1 MDHQKLFAAIE
12 ALKQDYFKFWED
24 ICNIESPTSFKEGVD
39 AVGQFC
45 VEKAKQFGWQVTVHE
60 EPVSGNALCITM
72 NPDAPGKAVCFSG
85 HMDTVHP
92 VGLFGTPAVRF
103 DEEKIYG
110 PGVRDCKGGIVA
122 SFLAM
127 EALHSVGFKARP
139 VKLILQSDEETSSKA
154 SEKRTIEFMAEMA
167 RGCEVFLNTESNL
180 GGYVTMWRKGIS
192 KYRMDITGKALH
204 ASQCYKGVSAIREA
218 AYKIVELEKQKDEN
232 GITMSTGTIQ
242 GGTAINSV
250 PETCSFAIDVRFCN
264 VEEMEKAHEIL
275 QKLADTSFVEGST
288 TTLTLVSRR
297 PAMER
302 SERNMQVLDRMNAIY
317 ESVGLPQLK
326 SKGNKGGSDA
336 SDLTLRG
343 ITCVDSMGI
352 WGDHSHSIR
361 EYALLSSLVPAAK
374 RLAAA
379 AMGL

>member
-1 MDHQKLFAAIE
+1 MDYQKLFQKIE
-12 ALKQDYFKFWED
+12 ELEKDYFQFWED
-24 ICNIESPTSFKEGVD
+24 ICSIESPTSFKAGVD
-39 AVGQFC
+39 AVGEFC
-45 VEKAKQFGWQVTVHE
+45 MQKARSLGWEITVHE
-60 EPVSGNALCITM
+60 EPVSGNALCLTM
-72 NPDAPGKAVCFSG
+72 NPDAPGNAVCFSG

-103 DEEKIYG
+103 DAEKIYG

-127 EALHSVGFKARP
+127 EALHAVGFTGRP

-180 GGYVTMWRKGIS
+180 NGSVTMWRKGIS
-192 KYRMDITGKALH
+192 KYRMDITGQATH
-204 ASQCYKGVSAIREA
+204 ASRCYQGVSAIREA
-218 AYKIVELEKQKDEN
+218 AYKIVELEKQKNEN

-250 PETCSFAIDVRFCN
+250 PESCSFAIDVRFSDTA
-264 VEEMEKAHEIL
+264 EMEQAHEIL
-275 QKLADTSFVEGST
+275 QTLADTSFVEGST
-288 TTLTLVSRR
+288 CTLTLVSRR

-302 SERNMQVLDRMNAIY
+302 SEKSMNALERMNAIY
-317 ESVGLPQLK
+317 EAQGLPVLK
-326 SKGNKGGSDA
+326 YKGNKGGSDA
-336 SDLTLRG
+336 SDLSLRG
-343 ITCVDSMGI
+343 IPCVDSMGVL
-352 WGDHSHSIR
+352 GDGSHSIR

-374 RLAAA
+374 YLAAA

>member
-1 MDHQKLFAAIE
+1 MDYQKLFAAIE
-12 ALKQDYFKFWED
+12 ALEQDYFKFWAD
-24 ICNIESPTSFKEGVD
+24 ICTIESPTSFKEGVD
-39 AVGQFC
+39 AVGAFC
-45 VEKAKQFGWQVTVHE
+45 IAKAESLGWQVTVHE
-60 EPVSGNALCITM
+60 EPVSGNALCLTM

-127 EALHSVGFKARP
+127 EALHAVGFTGRP

-180 GGYVTMWRKGIS
+180 NGSVTMWRKGIS

-218 AYKIVELEKQKDEN
+218 AYKIVELEKQKEEN

-250 PETCSFAIDVRFCN
+250 PESCSFAIDVRFSDTA
-264 VEEMEKAHEIL
+264 EMEQAHEIL

-288 TTLTLVSRR
+288 CTLTLVSRR
-297 PAMER
+297 PAMEK
-302 SERNMQVLDRMNAIY
+302 SEKNTALLHRMNEIFA
-317 ESVGLPQLK
+317 ETGLPILQE
-326 SKGNKGGSDA
+326 SSGAGGSDA
-336 SDLTLRG
+336 AYTTLAG
-343 ITCVDSMGI
+343 IPCVDSVGTEGGEI
-352 WGDHSHSIR
+352 HSIH
-361 EYALLSSLVPAAK
+361 E
-374 RLAAA
+374 
-379 AMGL
+379 

>member
-1 MDHQKLFAAIE
+1 MDYQKLFSAIE
-12 ALKQDYFKFWED
+12 ALEQDYFKFWAD
-24 ICNIESPTSFKEGVD
+24 ICTIESPTSFKEGVD
-39 AVGQFC
+39 AVGAFC
-45 VEKAKQFGWQVTVHE
+45 IAKAESLGWQVTVHE
-60 EPVSGNALCITM
+60 EPVSGNALCLTM

-127 EALHSVGFKARP
+127 EALHAVGFKGRP

-167 RGCEVFLNTESNL
+167 RDCEVFLNTESNL
-180 GGYVTMWRKGIS
+180 NGSVTMWRKGIS

-218 AYKIVELEKQKDEN
+218 AYKIVELEKQKEEN

-250 PETCSFAIDVRFCN
+250 PETCSFAIDVRFSDKA
-264 VEEMEKAHEIL
+264 EMEQAHEIL

-288 TTLTLVSRR
+288 CTLTLVSRR

-302 SERNMQVLDRMNAIY
+302 SEKSMNALERMNAIY
-317 ESVGLPQLK
+317 EAQGLPVLK
-326 SKGNKGGSDA
+326 YKGNKGGSDA

-343 ITCVDSMGI
+343 IPCVDSMGVL
-352 WGDHSHSIR
+352 GDGSHSIR
-361 EYALLSSLVPAAK
+361 EFAYLSSLVPAAK
-374 RLAAA
+374 YLAAA